1 LATLLL
7 CATPLAG
14 AAVAGDAGNTTG
26 NTSDDTAGNDS
37 TMDDG
42 ETAGNDSVG
51 NETDDGSV
59 PFGMQVSLF
68 VDNAK
73 ENESGPL
80 GPLVASFVVSNNPG
94 NAPDHAGPPAWVV
107 GDDGNETDDN
117 ETDDRGPPEDV
128 GPDGTQ
134 GPPADAGPSD
144 DNETRGPPAD
154 AGPNDEREDSDGDE
168 EDESDGDEESD
179 ERRGPPAHAGPR

>member
-1 LATLLL
+1 MTRKLCALVLATLLL

-14 AAVAGDAGNTTG
+14 AAVAADAGNTP
-26 NTSDDTAGNDS
+26 DDP
-37 TMDDG
+37 
-42 ETAGNDSVG
+42 VG
-51 NETDDGSV
+51 NESDS
-59 PFGMQVSLF
+59 FGMQVSLF
-68 VDNAK
+68 VDSAK
-73 ENESGPL
+73 ENETGPL

-107 GDDGNETDDN
+107 GGDENETDDN
-117 ETDDRGPPEDV
+117 ETRGPPEDV
-128 GPDGTQ
+128 GPNGTQ